1 MIYIKTRDIIDLDEI
16 NRWEDVIMSINA
28 FLADNLCDISLHHW
42 TNFSEMPY
50 SHTHPQ
56 FEIYFCSDNVEQ
68 KSVINGAEYRYK
80 HPSVIISSPYTV
92 HSMSCAD
99 HSAERY
105 ERFVMYFDESII
117 EQFDKSFFP
126 EGLLCRNS
134 GYMFKLTDQDAEY
147 LKNLILTLDPKN
159 KNELKLLLATF
170 LNKLVALS
178 SIKDAVCVGKTSFY
192 IQDVL
197 QYIAENYAEKID
209 ANTIA
214 YKFLISR
221 SKLDRDFKQFT
232 GVTIHGFIDMC
243 RINQAKM
250 LLELRRDMSVSNV
263 SVACGFSSGTY
274 FFPFFKRYVGMTP
287 TDYRSFL
294 DAKNK

>member
-1 MIYIKTRDIIDLDEI
+1 
-16 NRWEDVIMSINA
+16 MSVNA

-68 KSVINGAEYRYK
+68 KSVINGAEYKYK
-80 HPSVIISSPYTV
+80 YPCVIISSPYTV
-92 HSMSCAD
+92 HAMSCAD
-99 HSAERY
+99 RNAERY
-105 ERFVMYFDESII
+105 ERFVLYFDESII
-117 EQFDKSFFP
+117 EQFDQSFLP

-134 GYMFKLTDQDAEY
+134 GFMFKLTEEDAGY
-147 LKNLILTLDPKN
+147 LKNLIIAVDPQS

-170 LNKLVALS
+170 LNKLVSLS
-178 SIKDAVCVGKTSFY
+178 PMIDAICVGKTSFY

-197 QYIAENYAEKID
+197 QYIAEHYVEQID
-209 ANTIA
+209 ANSIA

-243 RINQAKM
+243 RLNQAKM
-250 LLELRRDMSVSNV
+250 LLELRADMSVSSV
-263 SVACGFSSGTY
+263 SSACGFTNETY
-274 FFPFFKRYVGMTP
+274 FFPFFKKNVGMTP
-287 TDYRSFL
+287 VEYRKFL
-294 DAKNK
+294 ETKK